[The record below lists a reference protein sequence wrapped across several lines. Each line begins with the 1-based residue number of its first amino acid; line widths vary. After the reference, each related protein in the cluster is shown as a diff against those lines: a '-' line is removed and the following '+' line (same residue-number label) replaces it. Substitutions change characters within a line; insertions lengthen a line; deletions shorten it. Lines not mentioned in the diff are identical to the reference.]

1 VTPFAPKLRLIDTH
15 ANPDTEC
22 DKLAPDVG
30 IYPIHDQPQ
39 GDTKTDFSKMD
50 LFIEFKIK
58 DTSDPFSD
66 PEDPLEPKEGGFHFE
81 NDSEDAWLVRGQLA
95 SYAATHA
102 GCQFRVHIFCVLVCG
117 QYARFIRWD
126 HDGAT
131 VTRRFDYMKEPH
143 LLADFFWRYA
153 HLDRS
158 QQGYDTSVS
167 PVTQEDIQQIQP
179 FESHLRDGNPS
190 HREFR
195 ALMVPDRGDLSVK
208 TRFIISFPPKYT
220 ARSPFGRA
228 TRPMLA
234 FDVEAGEIVF
244 LKDYWRADVD
254 GMKKEG
260 EIYERLESN
269 RVPNIAP
276 FGKGNNV
283 HDHATLTHT
292 LRNEKWACRS
302 REMVPLR
309 HYRMSLDVVAR
320 PLTSF
325 SSSWEFVSAI
335 ADAMEGKTSLVE
347 SDRMTNFLLAQPIN
361 TPISSLV
368 FFIVTSARAIS

>member
-1 VTPFAPKLRLIDTH
+1 VTPFAPNLKFIDTH
-15 ANPDTEC
+15 SNPDTEC

-30 IYPIHDQPQ
+30 IYPIDDQPQ
-39 GDTKTDFSKMD
+39 GNTKTDFSKMD
-50 LFIEFKIK
+50 LFIEFKIA

-66 PEDPLEPKEGGFHFE
+66 PEDPLKPQEGDFHFE
-81 NDSEDAWLVRGQLA
+81 KDSDNARLVRGQLA
-95 SYAATHA
+95 SYAAAHE
-102 GCQFRVHIFCVLVCG
+102 GCQFRVHTFCVLACG
-117 QYARFIRWD
+117 KYARFIRWD
-126 HDGAT
+126 RDGAT
-131 VTRRFDYMKEPH
+131 VTRRFDYIKEPQ
-143 LLADFFWRYA
+143 LLAGFFWRYA
-153 HLDRS
+153 HLDHS

-167 PVTQEDIQQIQP
+167 LATPEDIQQMQHL
-179 FESHLRDGNPS
+179 ESRFREDNPA

-195 ALMVPDRGDLSVK
+195 ALMVPDRDDPSVE

-276 FGKGNNV
+276 FGKGNDV
-283 HDHATLTHT
+283 RDHATLTHT

-302 REMVPLR
+302 RKMVLLVQ
-309 HYRMSLDVVAR
+309 YRMTLNVVGRHLA
-320 PLTSF
+320 SF
-325 SSSWEFVSAI
+325 KSSWEFVSAI
-335 ADAMEGKTSLVE
+335 ADAMAGKTSFVD
-347 SDRMTNFLLAQPIN
+347 SD
-361 TPISSLV
+361 PISNFSR
-368 FFIVTSARAIS
+368 FQSTPTCIFRRSCPSS

>member
-1 VTPFAPKLRLIDTH
+1 MTRKILGLFVAIWPLIPLLTRGVNSRPHLLCTRMRKL
-15 ANPDTEC
+15 
-22 DKLAPDVG
+22 
-30 IYPIHDQPQ
+30 
-39 GDTKTDFSKMD
+39 
-50 LFIEFKIK
+50 
-58 DTSDPFSD
+58 
-66 PEDPLEPKEGGFHFE
+66 
-81 NDSEDAWLVRGQLA
+81 
-95 SYAATHA
+95 
-102 GCQFRVHIFCVLVCG
+102 CG
-117 QYARFIRWD
+117 NCARFIRWD
-126 HDGAT
+126 RDGAT
-131 VTRRFDYMKEPH
+131 VTGRFDYIKEPQ
-143 LLADFFWRYA
+143 LLAGFFWRYA

-167 PVTQEDIQQIQP
+167 LATPEDIQQMQH
-179 FESHLRDGNPS
+179 FESRFREDNPA

-195 ALMVPDRGDLSVK
+195 ALMVPDRDDPSVE